1 LQNIF
6 INILLVAIIITLF
19 ACDSGPLTPQDIVFP
34 QKDISYNKHLQPMFD
49 LSCCN
54 SGCHGDSKAGGVNL
68 TSYINLFQT
77 AGLVSPGDSI
87 NSTLSQIMSE
97 KLPHSYIL
105 IRDITTLNQRQ
116 GVTLWIKEG
125 ARNN

>member
-1 LQNIF
+1 
-6 INILLVAIIITLF
+6 
-19 ACDSGPLTPQDIVFP
+19 
-34 QKDISYNKHLQPMFD
+34 MFD

-116 GVTLWIKEG
+116 GVSLWIKEG